1 MKFLTMTMMRR
12 GERPIVMVLERV
24 ERIKMGG
31 GVVVVARVR
40 VRLRGIPPVLGRIR
54 IAREGAVVVVVVVV
68 EGKAVEVQKQ
78 THTQTQLE

>member
-1 MKFLTMTMMRR
+1 MTMTMMRR

-31 GVVVVARVR
+31 VVVVVARVR

-54 IAREGAVVVVVVVV
+54 IAREGAVVVV

>member
-1 MKFLTMTMMRR
+1 MTMMRR

-31 GVVVVARVR
+31 VVVVVARVR

-54 IAREGAVVVVVVVV
+54 IAREGAVVVVV